1 MKRIEVNK
9 ETKKK
14 HQHSALK
21 VMNKRWQ
28 CSFCMRGFYGWKAV
42 AAK

>member
-1 MKRIEVNK
+1 MKQIEVNK